1 MTGTP
6 PGGGVPERT
15 AADRHSLRERTVLLG
30 SFTAR
35 DLAGPREADAAL
47 QDFLLE
53 DCLRITTSRGRRWC
67 LDRDV
72 RARTLDELGTR
83 DRLLSAAVA
92 APDAGDPARAW
103 SERLL
108 RRAAPPLS
116 AQGYDELYTALTVV
130 GWFEDAPRAR
140 AGLAREGVVLPEPH
154 AVERAMGRARLLQ
167 PLHALA
173 DATFTGRR
181 DELARLDA
189 LLDGPGTPPGGTRD
203 PAGGRGGRAEDAADG
218 PSAVP
223 GRGASR
229 GGAHGR
235 WLFVQGP
242 GGVGKSTLLARFVLD
257 RDAGSRRPA
266 HRAPGRT
273 PCLYLTF
280 DRHDLVAV
288 RPLTLAAEVVRQLG
302 LLYPEFAREAAEL
315 AGELEVT
322 LAADRL
328 SGSEEGSLGG
338 RTARRRDE
346 QTLVDALAALVTSIT
361 GDTGA
366 RWLLALDA
374 VEHVQRSGPV
384 AVRRL
389 LDFLHLLHRAHP
401 GLRVLAAGRAPFAN
415 DAFEELP
422 LTGFDPGTARA
433 FLHQR
438 LTDGADATDGDGPV
452 LDLDEVLDIVG
463 TSPLNL
469 KLAAALIRRDGAGT
483 LTEGQLRAELLSEVG
498 AETLQGV
505 LYRRILDHLEDPDLR
520 RLASPGLAVRVL
532 SPEIIRDVL
541 AEPCGLGRV
550 DDERARRLFAAFVA
564 EATLVQKVPGRDA
577 AVHRSDVRRIMLPMI
592 RVEHRRTMDRIHRRA
607 VRHYERL
614 GTRDAPGRLRTE
626 IRVEELY
633 HRLAL
638 AQATRT
644 LDQRWTDEAGPAL
657 ESAMDELPPRAQS
670 YLMERLG
677 TTATALLRAEAD
689 DDTWRRQAARV
700 GLELLAAD
708 DPDGVVRVLGERRH
722 LVAGDL
728 DLTLLGMRARMAQ
741 RRPADAYFML
751 DRARTLARQ
760 APDPDVFVDVAL
772 LGARACEDLGRF
784 DDALQLLAQA
794 RRITDRPGGEIRLLS
809 VAAAQLRAHRRA
821 GTSDGPEAI
830 RLREDTLARV
840 DALTLRAHRRHPLLI
855 RELAA
860 EIGDAMPRLVTD
872 TARSLGVGGSE
883 GTDDARLGSLTGEVV
898 ATPRPE
904 PVRPGDGAPGR
915 AVPRRAAETDPS
927 AGPFEAVAGSGGSV
941 SSVGRGAA
949 IGDYVAASGDSV
961 ARWHRALIDSYRH
974 EVDRPYTGDA
984 VIVLPGIGGST
995 LVEADGDGRA
1005 VWPGVG
1011 FLRLLASTTLPQLPV
1026 GLPSTG
1032 RRAPARSAL
1041 TVTRAERE
1049 GRTQRLRAQR
1059 LLPELAWL
1067 PLVGGQAPYHG
1078 LVEGIRSV
1086 VLHDDAVLEHPYDW
1100 RLSVADT
1107 ARHFTEA
1114 ALRHLALW
1122 KAHPARRASAVRSPA
1137 DRPKL
1142 VLVAHSMGG
1151 LVVQAALAASPEL
1164 AARTRDVITV
1174 GTPFHGIPGVLQ
1186 LLSAPGRRRTLRNP
1200 LGPAARTMPGLYD
1213 LLPGTRCVRTPD
1225 GGLRR
1230 LTPAD
1235 VAAVGGDAELAEAAE
1250 EARRR
1255 RSLAT
1260 WRVHAV
1266 AGTEQATLQS
1276 MTFQDGTVQFFTH
1289 VPRLRDDGTPLR
1301 DGQGQPVLVDE
1312 GGDGV
1317 VPTRSAWPTGPAAYR
1332 PVVGHHNSLA
1342 TSATVINLIR
1352 EILTDRPGSGGPDA
1366 PADVAS
1372 LAPSFGIT
1380 APSEVVVDRDWSL
1393 TVTGAQ
1399 TSALACR
1406 LVHAETGEVVARMH
1420 PAPVMGQPGTST
1432 AWARVHTPGFY
1443 QIVAQAGGLSA
1454 SALVVA
1460 VEYPA
1465 DD

>member
-6 PGGGVPERT
+6 PRGGVPEP
-15 AADRHSLRERTVLLG
+15 AARDRRSLRERAVLLG

-35 DLAGPREADAAL
+35 DLAGPDEADAVL

-53 DCLRITTSRGRRWC
+53 DCLRVTTSRGRRWC

-72 RARTLDELGTR
+72 RARTLDELCTL
-83 DRLLSAAVA
+83 DRLLSAAAA

-103 SERLL
+103 IERFL
-108 RRAAPPLS
+108 RRTAPPLGE
-116 AQGYDELYTALTVV
+116 QDYDELYTALTVAD
-130 GWFEDAPRAR
+130 WFEDAPLAR
-140 AGLAREGVVLPEPH
+140 ACLAREGLALPKPH

-173 DATFTGRR
+173 DATFTGREE
-181 DELARLDA
+181 ELTQLGA
-189 LLDGPGTPPGGTRD
+189 LLGGSRLPAGGTRRPAGGSARADDPGGT
-203 PAGGRGGRAEDAADG
+203 
-218 PSAVP
+218 SA
-223 GRGASR
+223 RGALH
-229 GGAHGR
+229 GAAHGR
-235 WLFVQGP
+235 WMFVHGP

-257 RDAGSRRPA
+257 RDAGSRRRGARPLD
-266 HRAPGRT
+266 RT

-280 DRHDLVAV
+280 DRHDLAAG
-288 RPLTLAAEVVRQLG
+288 RPLTLVAEVVRQLG
-302 LLYPEFAREAAEL
+302 LLYPAFVRETAEL
-315 AGELEVT
+315 ARELEGT

-346 QTLVDALAALVTSIT
+346 RTLVDALAALVTSIT
-361 GDTGA
+361 GGTGA

-374 VEHVQRSGPV
+374 FEHVQRSGPV
-384 AVRRL
+384 AERRL

-401 GLRVLAAGRAPFAN
+401 GLRVLAAGRAPCAD
-415 DAFEELP
+415 DAFEQLP
-422 LTGFDPGTARA
+422 LAGFDTATARA
-433 FLHQR
+433 FLHVL
-438 LTDGADATDGDGPV
+438 LTDGADGTSGVGPV
-452 LDLDEVLDIVG
+452 LDLDEVLDTVG
-463 TSPLNL
+463 ASPLNL
-469 KLAAALIRRDGAGT
+469 KLAAALIRREGADT
-483 LTEGQLRAELLSEVG
+483 LTEGRLRAELLSEVG

-564 EATLVQKVPGRDA
+564 EATLVQKVADRDA
-577 AVHRSDVRRIMLPMI
+577 AVHRGDVRRVMLPMI
-592 RVEHRRTMDRIHRRA
+592 RVDHRGVMERIHRRA

-614 GTRDAPGRLRTE
+614 DAQDAPGDHRVE
-626 IRVEELY
+626 SRVEELY
-633 HRLAL
+633 HRLSL
-638 AQATRT
+638 AQPTRT
-644 LDQRWTDEAGPAL
+644 LDRRWIDQAGPVLEDAL
-657 ESAMDELPPRAQS
+657 DELPPRGRV

-677 TTATALLRAEAD
+677 ATATALLRAEAD
-689 DDTWRRQAARV
+689 DDTWCRQAARV
-700 GLELLAAD
+700 GRELLAAD
-708 DPDGVVRVLGERRH
+708 DPEGVTGVLDERRH

-728 DLTLLGMRARMAQ
+728 DLTLLGMRARIAQ
-741 RRPADAYFML
+741 RRPADAFFML
-751 DRARTLARQ
+751 DRARELARH

-784 DDALQLLAQA
+784 DDALHLLAHA
-794 RRITDRPGGEIRLLS
+794 RRVTDRPGGEIRLLS

-821 GTSDGPEAI
+821 GTSTSPEAI
-830 RLREDTLARV
+830 RLREDTLTRV
-840 DALTLRAHRRHPLLI
+840 GGLSLRAQRRHPLLI

-860 EIGDAMPRLVTD
+860 EIGDSMPRLVTD

-883 GTDDARLGSLTGEVV
+883 GSDDARLGSLTGEVV

-904 PVRPGDGAPGR
+904 AVRSGQNDTGGAEAGGAVRIGPPPGRPGS
-915 AVPRRAAETDPS
+915 VT
-927 AGPFEAVAGSGGSV
+927 GSV
-941 SSVGRGAA
+941 SSVGRGTA
-949 IGDYVAASGDSV
+949 IGGFLATSADSV
-961 ARWHRALIDSYRH
+961 APWHRALIDSYRH
-974 EVDRPYTGDA
+974 EVDRPYSGDA

-995 LVEADGDGRA
+995 LVETGESGRT

-1026 GLPSTG
+1026 SLPNSG
-1032 RRAPARSAL
+1032 RRAPSRSAL

-1049 GRTQRLRAQR
+1049 GHIRRLRARQ

-1067 PLVGGQAPYHG
+1067 PLVGGQAPYHD
-1078 LVEGIRSV
+1078 LLEGIRSV

-1107 ARHFTEA
+1107 ARHFTET
-1114 ALRHLALW
+1114 ALRHLARW
-1122 KAHPARRASAVRSPA
+1122 RNHPARRASGVRSPA

-1164 AARTRDVITV
+1164 AERTRDVIAV
-1174 GTPFHGIPGVLQ
+1174 GTPFHGIPGVMD
-1186 LLSAPGRRRTLRNP
+1186 LLAAPGRRRTLRNP

-1213 LLPGTRCVRTPD
+1213 LLPATRCVRTPD
-1225 GGLRR
+1225 GGVRR

-1250 EARRR
+1250 EARHR
-1255 RSLAT
+1255 RSLAS

-1266 AGTEQATLQS
+1266 AGTEQPTAQS
-1276 MTFQDGTVQFFTH
+1276 MTLQDGTLMLFTH

-1342 TSATVINLIR
+1342 TGATVINLIR
-1352 EILTDRPGSGGPDA
+1352 EILTDRPGTGGPDA

-1399 TSALACR
+1399 ASALACR
-1406 LVHAETGEVVARMH
+1406 LVHAETGEVVARMN

-1432 AWARVHTPGFY
+1432 AWARVHAPGFY
-1443 QIVAQAGGLSA
+1443 QIIAQAGGLSA

-1460 VEYPA
+1460 VEYPP
-1465 DD
+1465 DDRFPGHPR